1 MMKCLKNRINVKK
14 NKEKIKLNY
23 KLSMVPKKKQSNKN
37 KTLMGFKIRKML
49 VKEKVKAEQA

>member
-49 VKEKVKAEQA
+49 VKEKVKVEQA

>member
-14 NKEKIKLNY
+14 NNEKIKLNY